1 MSNHPRS
8 VTNNS
13 LLEVSH
19 HLWNYW
25 SGSQAPERSEPLHQP
40 NFRRIHAEP
49 LSSWTTGLQR
59 GSEYALKAL
68 STYLA
73 AQQMPGLQPNMW
85 QWHESPRLE
94 SHCARLADGG
104 LRVASPA
111 PVDIAGVMLLVHE
124 LAHAA
129 LECAQPGSLA
139 NTEHTEHFAL
149 TAELFAARWM
159 LSSSFDE
166 YLNLSLAQAILGWL
180 AHREHEFQIQ
190 HSVLAEFEW
199 LLWRAAN
206 ARTHSVANHG
216 NGNGKGLA
224 TTKTIDTAWHTA
236 HHRAGLTCVPLG
248 WCRIPLIL
256 QRPGSAHVY
265 RRAWVKAR
273 LKFSSSHLF
282 EEWSC
287 VA

>member
-1 MSNHPRS
+1 MSNHAS
-8 VTNNS
+8 FVTNSS

-19 HLWNYW
+19 QLWSYW
-25 SGSQAPERSEPLHQP
+25 SGSQAPGRFEPLHQSS
-40 NFRRIHAEP
+40 FRRIQAET
-49 LSSWTTGLQR
+49 LSSWTTGSQR
-59 GSEYALKAL
+59 GSDYAFRAF

-73 AQQMPGLQPNMW
+73 AQQMSALQPDMW

-94 SHCARLADGG
+94 SHCARLTDGG

-111 PVDIAGVMLLVHE
+111 PVDVAGVMLLVHE

-139 NTEHTEHFAL
+139 NTEYTEQFAL

-159 LSSSFDE
+159 LSSSNEE
-166 YLNLSLAQAILGWL
+166 YLNLSLAQSILGWL

-199 LLWRAAN
+199 LLWQVAN
-206 ARTHSVANHG
+206 TQTHSVANHG
-216 NGNGKGLA
+216 IGKGLA
-224 TTKTIDTAWHTA
+224 TTKAIDTAWHTA

-248 WCRIPLIL
+248 WSRIPLIL
-256 QRPGSAHVY
+256 QRPGSAYVY
-265 RRAWVKAR
+265 RSAWVKAR
-273 LKFSSSHLF
+273 FKFSSSNLF
-282 EEWSC
+282 KEWPC